1 MKNLKKVL
9 ALVLAFACAF
19 TMFAGAAFTDQ
30 ADIKVD
36 SDVVDTLVSLG
47 VIEGFEDG
55 SFQPNATVTR
65 AQMAK
70 MIYVLRTGKS
80 DASAYNDDKTSFTDI
95 GSHWARGYIKYCQS
109 LGIIAGKSN
118 TIFAPNATVT
128 AQEAAK
134 MLLVTLG
141 YDANKAGLVGAGWA
155 AKTNAL
161 ADENGLLEDVN
172 TSFTGPCPRQYAAQ
186 LIYNAIDTATVV
198 WRDDAYTNQNYNGD
212 DNKTIGEKYMGL
224 HSVEGILTSFA
235 KEDGKDTYGATVTS
249 ITKQDGSKKVTL
261 TGAKEDFTKIA
272 KDYVALKNN
281 KVKVLYKETDEVYG
295 VFALTDSNRVLSGV
309 RDDFEID
316 SDKVKFDG
324 TKYSIASTNSVKV
337 DGETV
342 KVGDGEN
349 AKDKDIKAYLDTD
362 ATGLAKT
369 FAAKAISND
378 DTNKISLFTVE
389 GYALAQVTYV
399 GKDYIN
405 VSYLGGTNDSYKF
418 KSKLEE
424 DSVTYPSDIAKDD
437 YVAVTSDKN
446 TSDGNFGVT
455 KLTTVTG
462 KITSAK
468 KATSD
473 DDYKIQIDGT
483 WYEMAINKPA
493 DRADLKLDATVT
505 VVVNAGYAVWCDD
518 ANAGATDVAAVLQT
532 YKEGNTWKAELLFA
546 DGKTETVSLKR
557 NAEWDSNNDGTYAS
571 NEVPT
576 IDAYQ
581 NNNSSFALVSY
592 TKSGDSYKL
601 QTIAQDVNPTSYKNV
616 HVASDNKVKNNR
628 MTAGNTK
635 YIDDN
640 AVVFV
645 RYKSGSEYKFSVQT
659 GKSMKNW
666 SDKKSFRSVVLSNE
680 SNSINYAKVVLADM
694 GDQSLPGGSDTTYAY
709 IFTSNTTVDADGT
722 KYVSYD
728 AWNGEESITLKVE
741 EDTASAKQGNIVKYT
756 VDANGIATFDAIYG
770 KADKAFQKGV
780 LLNGTFDGSKV
791 EGSAAIAKTTG
802 YSIAKTAAQAASHNI
817 DISYDDDESYVFF
830 VDTSEDSSDGNARK
844 TSEQAGWNSPL
855 EYTDDSNVEQ
865 YASNVAYYVETKS
878 GDSDIYSKDV
888 TDHLVLIVVDVDNEL
903 DSSVFGA

>member
-1 MKNLKKVL
+1 
-9 ALVLAFACAF
+9 
-19 TMFAGAAFTDQ
+19 MFAGAAFTDQ

-47 VIEGFEDG
+47 VVNGYTDG
-55 SFQPNATVTR
+55 SFKPNDTVTR
-65 AQMAK
+65 AEMAK
-70 MIYVLRTGKS
+70 MIYVLRTGNS
-80 DASAYNDDKTSFTDI
+80 DASAYNDDYSTFADI
-95 GSHWARGYIKYCQS
+95 KGHWARGYVKYCQS
-109 LGIIAGKSN
+109 LGIIAGQSATK
-118 TIFAPNATVT
+118 FAPDQTVT

-141 YDANKAGLVGAGWA
+141 YDANKAGLVGINWA
-155 AKTNAL
+155 SKTNAL

-235 KEDGKDTYGATVTS
+235 KEDGKDTYGATVES

-281 KVKVLYKETDEVYG
+281 KVKVLYKDTDEVYG

-316 SDKVKFDG
+316 SDKVKFND

-337 DGETV
+337 DGTTV
-342 KVGDGEN
+342 TTGSGEN
-349 AKDKDIKAYLDTD
+349 VKNTGIKTYLETD

-405 VSYLGGTNDSYKF
+405 VSYLGGTNNSYKF
-418 KSKLEE
+418 KTKLEE
-424 DSVTYPSDIAKDD
+424 DNATYPTDIAKDD

-455 KLTTVTG
+455 KLNTVTG

-468 KATSD
+468 KETTD
-473 DDYKIQIDGT
+473 DGYKIQIDGT
-483 WYEMAINKPA
+483 WYKAAINNAA

-505 VVVNAGYAVWCDD
+505 VVVNAGYVVWCDD

-532 YKEGNTWKAELLFA
+532 YKEGNTQKAELLFA

-557 NAEWDSNNDGTYAS
+557 NAEWDTNADGDYDDTMP
-571 NEVPT
+571 V

-581 NNNSSFALVSY
+581 NDNSTFALVSY

-601 QTIAQDVNPTSYKNV
+601 QTIADGVNPTSYKHV
-616 HVASDNKVKNNR
+616 HVAATNNVKNNR
-628 MTAGNTK
+628 MTSGDTK

-645 RYKSGSEYKFSVQT
+645 RYKSGTEYKFSVQT

-694 GDQSLPGGSDTTYAY
+694 GTQSLPGGSDTTYAY

-728 AWNGEESITLKVE
+728 AWNGEESVTLKVE
-741 EDTASAKQGNIVKYT
+741 ENSASAKQGNIVKYT

-770 KADKAFQKGV
+770 KTDKAFQKGV

-802 YSIAKTAAQAASHNI
+802 FNIEKTAAQAASHNI

-830 VDTSEDSSDGNARK
+830 VDTSEDSSDGNALK
-844 TSEQAGWNSPL
+844 TSAQNGWNTPR
-855 EYTDDSNVEQ
+855 EDTVDNKAVYT
-865 YASNVAYYVETKS
+865 SNVAYYVETKS
-878 GDSDIYSKDV
+878 SDSGDIYGKDV

-903 DSSVFGA
+903 DSGVFGN

>member
-19 TMFAGAAFTDQ
+19 TMFAGAAFTDS
-30 ADIKVD
+30 ADIKVK
-36 SDVVDTLVSLG
+36 SEVVDTLTALG
-47 VIEGFEDG
+47 VVAGFEDG
-55 SFQPNATVTR
+55 SFQPNGTVTR

-95 GSHWARGYIKYCQS
+95 NGHWARGYIKYCQS

-118 TIFAPNATVT
+118 TKFDPNGNVT

-141 YDANKAGLVGAGWA
+141 YNANKAGLVGSNWA

-186 LIYNAIDTATVV
+186 LIYNAIDTPTVV
-198 WRDDAYTNQNYNGD
+198 WRDDAYTNTNYNDD

-235 KEDGKDTYGATVTS
+235 KEDGKDTYGATVSS

-261 TGAKEDFTKIA
+261 ENAKEDFTKIA
-272 KDYVALKNN
+272 KNYVALKNN
-281 KVKVLYKETDEVYG
+281 KVKVLYKETDKVYG
-295 VFALTDSNRVLSGV
+295 VFALTDSNRVFSGV

-316 SDKVKFDG
+316 GEKVKFDG
-324 TKYSIASTNSVKV
+324 TKYTIADTNSVKV

-342 KVGDGEN
+342 KDTG
-349 AKDKDIKAYLDTD
+349 IKAYLTND
-362 ATGLAKT
+362 AKGLAKT

-405 VSYLGGTNDSYKF
+405 VSYMDGTNASYKF
-418 KSKLEE
+418 KSKLED
-424 DSVTYPSDIAKDD
+424 DSATYPSDIAKDD

-446 TSDGNFGVT
+446 TSDGNVGVT
-455 KLTTVTG
+455 KLNTVTG

-468 KATSD
+468 KETTD
-473 DDYKIQIDGT
+473 DGYKIQIDGT
-483 WYEMAINKPA
+483 WYKTAINEAA
-493 DRADLKLDATVT
+493 DRAALKLDATVT
-505 VVVNAGYAVWCDD
+505 VVVNAGYVVWCDD

-532 YKEGNTWKAELLFA
+532 YKEGNTQKAELMFA
-546 DGKTETVSLKR
+546 DGKIETVSLKR
-557 NAEWDSNNDGTYAS
+557 NAEWDTDADGDYDDTMP
-571 NEVPT
+571 V

-581 NNNSSFALVSY
+581 KNNSTFALVSY

-601 QTIAQDVNPTSYKNV
+601 QTIADGVNPTSYKHV
-616 HVASDNKVKNNR
+616 HVADTNTVKNNR
-628 MTAGNTK
+628 MTSGATK

-645 RYKSGSEYKFSVQT
+645 RYKSGTEYKFSVQT

-666 SDKKSFRSVVLSNE
+666 SDKSFRSVVLSDE
-680 SNSINYAKVVLADM
+680 SNSVNYAKVVLADM

-709 IFTSNTTVDADGT
+709 IFTSNTTVDTDGT

-741 EDTASAKQGNIVKYT
+741 EDKASAKQGNIVKYT
-756 VDANGIATFDAIYG
+756 VDANGIATFDTIYG

-780 LLNGTFDGSKV
+780 VLNGTFDGSKV
-791 EGSAAIAKTTG
+791 EGSAAIAKATG
-802 YSIAKTAAQAASHNI
+802 AYVVKDSASSVNV
-817 DISYDDDESYVFF
+817 DISYKDDESYVFF
-830 VDTSEDSSDGNARK
+830 VDTSEDSSKGNALK
-844 TSEQAGWNSPL
+844 TSEQSGWNAPRQDTQKVGDKDTAV
-855 EYTDDSNVEQ
+855 YTT
-865 YASNVAYYVETKS
+865 NVAYYVANNNY
-878 GDSDIYSKDV
+878 GADSADQ
-888 TDHLVLIVVDVDNEL
+888 LVLMVVDTDNEL
-903 DSSVFGA
+903 DTSLFH